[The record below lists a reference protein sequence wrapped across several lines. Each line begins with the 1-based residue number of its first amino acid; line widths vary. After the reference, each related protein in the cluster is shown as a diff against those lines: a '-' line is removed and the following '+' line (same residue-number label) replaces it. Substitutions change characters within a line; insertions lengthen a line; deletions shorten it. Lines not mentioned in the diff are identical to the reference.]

1 VLCSCAGGWKRGLF
15 IEKIKLTMPVVVEGK
30 YDRLRLQE
38 LIDGTIIETGGF
50 GIFRDQEKLEMLR
63 ALAEKT
69 GIIILTDSD
78 RAGFK
83 IRSYIRSAIPHAK
96 GIYNVYIPDIFGKER
111 RKVHASK
118 EGKLGVEGIS
128 AEMLRGCFEKAG
140 VLDGVE
146 IREPSEPITKADL
159 FMLGLSGTDDASR
172 RRAAL
177 LKKLALPERLTAK
190 GLLPVLNTLYTRE
203 EFLAL
208 AETDEEES

>member
-1 VLCSCAGGWKRGLF
+1 MQ
-15 IEKIKLTMPVVVEGK
+15 KIKLKMPVIVEGK

-50 GIFRDQEKLEMLR
+50 GIFKSPEKLEMLR
-63 ALAEKT
+63 ALAQKT

-83 IRSYIRSAIPHAK
+83 IRHYIRSAIPNAR
-96 GIYNVYIPDIFGKER
+96 GIYNVYIPDVFGKER
-111 RKVHASK
+111 RKAAPSK

-128 AEMLRGCFEKAG
+128 VETLRKCFEKAG
-140 VLDGVE
+140 VLSGTV
-146 IREPSEPITKADL
+146 SEEAPDPITKADL
-159 FMLGLSGTDDASR
+159 FMLGLSGTEDASNKRAELLR
-172 RRAAL
+172 RL
-177 LKKLALPERLTAK
+177 SLPERLTTK

-208 AETDEEES
+208 AASGTGISKRVETEENHYE